1 MAQLII
7 PVTLGAE
14 EQIWRFM
21 TEQSKNEDRLQSPQ
35 PLTDFYGED
44 RHGARHHSKGCRFQN
59 PFIARVIIDTREK
72 GTGEQPV
79 EGLSTFGKNS
89 LTSTGTKEAVRWVRQ
104 KSIGLQPKR
113 PSARTCWLQELNSDQ
128 TTG

>member
-35 PLTDFYGED
+35 PLADFYGED
-44 RHGARHHSKGCRFQN
+44 RHELGGAIIRKAAVSRTRSSL
-59 PFIARVIIDTREK
+59 ARMSHR
-72 GTGEQPV
+72 GGGE
-79 EGLSTFGKNS
+79 
-89 LTSTGTKEAVRWVRQ
+89 RQ
-104 KSIGLQPKR
+104 K
-113 PSARTCWLQELNSDQ
+113 
-128 TTG
+128 

>member
-44 RHGARHHSKGCRFQN
+44 RHELGAPSFERL
-59 PFIARVIIDTREK
+59 PFPE
-72 GTGEQPV
+72 PV
-79 EGLSTFGKNS
+79 H
-89 LTSTGTKEAVRWVRQ
+89 R
-104 KSIGLQPKR
+104 
-113 PSARTCWLQELNSDQ
+113 
-128 TTG
+128 

>member
-21 TEQSKNEDRLQSPQ
+21 NEQSKNEDRLQSPQ

-44 RHGARHHSKGCRFQN
+44 RHELVQN
-59 PFIARVIIDTREK
+59 SR
-72 GTGEQPV
+72 
-79 EGLSTFGKNS
+79 
-89 LTSTGTKEAVRWVRQ
+89 TSTGTKEAVRSVRQ
-104 KSIGLQPKR
+104 KSIGLQQGRALVPVGFR
-113 PSARTCWLQELNSDQ
+113 N
-128 TTG
+128 